1 MPLVQAGIIDDYVVR
16 TGPKSTPDGDGP
28 LEFEL
33 ISSGDDW
40 LDLSECYLNI
50 QWKIRKGDGS
60 NLHYFETNG
69 DQAADVTCQP
79 VNLALHSM
87 FRQVDLIMNER
98 LVYSSG
104 DNYPYRAY
112 LTTMSNYSRPA
123 KNSWLRQL
131 EGFYYDDSGEY
142 DVRTIK
148 ALPDKAKE
156 MWGGNGGKSTQ
167 LRGKLHLDLMHQGRL
182 IPNNVNVRLILTRS
196 RQEFFMMSFVTDQT
210 PFKITIESA
219 TLEVRRVKLAPSEQ
233 LRLER
238 VLASPSGALIP
249 ITHVVVK
256 NFTLGSG
263 AATAE
268 IDSMFVGQLP
278 NKIFL
283 FMVSNEAYSGK
294 YTKNPFRFQDFGLTR
309 CSLNVE
315 GKQLPHN
322 GINIDMSQNLWIE
335 AYFSYIKNCGLYPY
349 NWRNGVTKFQFTG
362 GTMIL
367 GFDLTPDDG
376 SEGVAYLTPRRFGT
390 VKAHLRFKE
399 GLTETVT
406 LLAFATF
413 DNTVSI
419 DSNRAVSFDYTV

>member
-1 MPLVQAGIIDDYVVR
+1 
-16 TGPKSTPDGDGP
+16 
-28 LEFEL
+28 
-33 ISSGDDW
+33 
-40 LDLSECYLNI
+40 
-50 QWKIRKGDGS
+50 
-60 NLHYFETNG
+60 
-69 DQAADVTCQP
+69 
-79 VNLALHSM
+79 
-87 FRQVDLIMNER
+87 
-98 LVYSSG
+98 
-104 DNYPYRAY
+104 
-112 LTTMSNYSRPA
+112 
-123 KNSWLRQL
+123 
-131 EGFYYDDSGEY
+131 
-142 DVRTIK
+142 
-148 ALPDKAKE
+148 

-167 LRGKLHLDLMHQGRL
+167 LRGKLHLDFMHQDRL
-182 IPNNVNVRLILTRS
+182 IPNNVNMRLILTRF

-283 FMVSNEAYSGK
+283 FMVSNEAYSSK

-315 GKQLPHN
+315 GKQLPHK

-349 NWRNGVTKFQFTG
+349 DWGNGVTKHQFTG

-390 VKAHLRFKE
+390 VKAHLGFKE

-413 DNTVSI
+413 DSTVSI